1 MLSNVKNLTD
11 NSLDALAKA
20 IAGGDV
26 DEIRKAIT
34 NATNLVNIDL
44 QPIARE
50 IYPVLTPLRNM
61 IPRVQSN
68 NGGTAT
74 QWRAVVG
81 INATNV
87 RPGVSEGNRSAV
99 ITTTVKSYIAAY
111 KTLGL
116 EDYVTFEADLSA
128 EGFDDVKALAVR
140 GLLRSLM
147 IAEEV
152 VILGGNATKALGTCP
167 TATLATATTGGAIA
181 DAVDVHVRAVA
192 ITLEGMQ
199 GITVAGGVPLTITRT
214 NADGSVDTFGGG
226 SSAIS
231 ADADVTTGSSGSNTN
246 VVSAYVTPVQGALG
260 YGWFWGPDAAAACLL
275 GSIST
280 INSVLIGTA
289 QGTGTQAANATGITT
304 DNSTDALVF
313 DGLLYLAMGAGQE
326 NPAASV
332 SGSIIS
338 VQATGTPGTGT
349 PLTADG
355 AGGVTEIENDLLA
368 FWTQYKLQPTDIF
381 VSAQQILDITKK
393 VIAGGSA
400 PLFRFMLDGAAQNLG
415 DGTIRA
421 GAVIGNYLSKY
432 SLTGGS
438 LIRIRIHPNLPSGTM
453 LYYSETLPYQI
464 TNVGN
469 VNQIKT
475 RRDYWQIQWPLV
487 TRKYEYGVYTDEV
500 LQSYFPPSLGV
511 RYNIA
516 AG

>member
-1 MLSNVKNLTD
+1 MTD
-11 NSLDALAKA
+11 QSLGELAKA
-20 IAGGDV
+20 IASGDV
-26 DEIRKAIT
+26 DAIQKAIT

-44 QPIARE
+44 QPVARE

-61 IPRVQSN
+61 LPRVGSS

-81 INATNV
+81 INATHV

-99 ITTTVKSYIAAY
+99 ITTTVTSYIAAY

-152 VILGGNATKALGTCP
+152 VILGGNATLALGTCP
-167 TATLATATTGGAIA
+167 TPTLATAAGGGAIP
-181 DAVDVHVRAVA
+181 DATDVHVRCVA

-199 GITVAGGVPLTITRT
+199 TASVTAGVQLTISRT

-226 SSAIS
+226 ASIIS
-231 ADADVTTGSSGSNTN
+231 ADTDLTTGTPGTN
-246 VVSAYVTPVQGALG
+246 DNVITAYVTPVQGALG
-260 YGWFWGPDAAAACLL
+260 YAWYWGPNAAAGCLL
-275 GSIST
+275 GGITT
-280 INSVLIGTA
+280 INSIIIGTA
-289 QGTGTQAANATGITT
+289 AGTGTQAANATGITT

-313 DGLLYLAMGAGQE
+313 DGLIYLALGAGQE
-326 NPAASV
+326 NPAASA
-332 SGSIIS
+332 SGSIVS
-338 VQATGTPGTGT
+338 YNATGTPGVGT

-355 AGGVTEIENDLLA
+355 AGGVVEIENDLLS
-368 FWTQYKLQPTDIF
+368 FWNASKLQPTDIF

-400 PLFRFMLDGAAQNLG
+400 PLFRFVLDGASQNLAE
-415 DGTIRA
+415 GTIRA
-421 GAVIGNYLSKY
+421 GSVIGNYLSKY
-432 SLTGGS
+432 SLSGGS

-453 LYYSETLPYQI
+453 LYYSNELPYQI

-469 VNQIKT
+469 VAQIKT
-475 RRDYWQIQWPLV
+475 RRDYWQIQWPLR

-500 LQSYFPPSLGV
+500 LQHYFPPSMGV
-511 RYNIA
+511 RFNIA